1 MNGLNSTNN
10 TFRFLSEHACMNRG
24 STVGK
29 NLNDIMWKYEVPR
42 KMCRGSYVA
51 ISKLITKS
59 YKNTIK
65 TDDAIHASII
75 AECIKIR
82 DNTMTCGTMQQCDAN
97 DIVMYLTTMKL
108 NCWPLHDCIFW
119 VFLLHTSSCCCTVMY
134 EINNII
140 IIITQSK
147 NQTLLGL
154 CLEYN

>member
-1 MNGLNSTNN
+1 MKFCKNGLNSMNN
-10 TFRFLSEHACMNRG
+10 TFRFLSEHACMNRA

-65 TDDAIHASII
+65 TDDTIHASII

-82 DNTMTCGTMQQCDAN
+82 DNTMTCESVELCSSAM
-97 DIVMYLTTMKL
+97 LTTL
-108 NCWPLHDCIFW
+108 
-119 VFLLHTSSCCCTVMY
+119 
-134 EINNII
+134 
-140 IIITQSK
+140 
-147 NQTLLGL
+147 
-154 CLEYN
+154 